1 MSSFSIVASNVAVGN
16 AGTSTHCFR
25 TLASGQLSLGRD
37 NTALESNV
45 VILGK
50 LSLSGLSTGTAL
62 ISDAGANISSS
73 DVTATELGYVSGVT
87 SALQTQLAGK
97 QPTIIGAATTVTSS
111 NLTASRAMV
120 SDSSGKVGISS
131 VTTTELGYVSGVTSG
146 IQTQLDDK
154 ESTITGAASTV
165 TSSNLT
171 ASRAMV
177 SDSSGK
183 VGVSSVTAAELGY
196 LSGTTGSIQT
206 QIDTINGDVTSGI
219 QTQLDGKQ
227 STITGAATTVTSS
240 NLTASRAMVSDS
252 SGKVGISSVTA
263 TQLGYVS
270 GVTSAI
276 QTQLGG
282 KQPTITGAATTVTS
296 SNLTASRAMV
306 SDSGGKVGISS
317 VTAAELGYLSGTT
330 GSIQTQIDTINGGAG
345 TGTNLALSGNLTAAG
360 NVTATGYILGNGA
373 LLSGVAT
380 TSGTNLTLS
389 GNLSATGNIVSGG
402 SVVAQ
407 TGNFAAVNISASGI
421 TTGSLAVLGDLSASS
436 LTMGSTST
444 LRQVTE
450 ILNAKTGATGV
461 VAHDFTTGAVF
472 YHSSIAANFTCN
484 LTNVPTTDS
493 RTIAVTL
500 ILDQGAT
507 PYMCTAFQIGGVAQ
521 TLKWQGGPLASGT
534 ASKTDF
540 VTFSLVRTGAAW
552 QVFAQTM
559 NFG

>member
-16 AGTSTHCFR
+16 SGTSTHCFR

-73 DVTATELGYVSGVT
+73 GVTATELGYVSGVT
-87 SALQTQLAGK
+87 SGIQTQLAGK
-97 QPTIIGAATTVTSS
+97 QPTITGAATTVTSS

-146 IQTQLDDK
+146 LQTQLDSK
-154 ESTITGAASTV
+154 QPTITGAATTV

-196 LSGTTGSIQT
+196 VSGTTGSIQT
-206 QIDTINGDVTSGI
+206 QIDN
-219 QTQLDGKQ
+219 
-227 STITGAATTVTSS
+227 
-240 NLTASRAMVSDS
+240 
-252 SGKVGISSVTA
+252 
-263 TQLGYVS
+263 
-270 GVTSAI
+270 
-276 QTQLGG
+276 
-282 KQPTITGAATTVTS
+282 
-296 SNLTASRAMV
+296 
-306 SDSGGKVGISS
+306 
-317 VTAAELGYLSGTT
+317 
-330 GSIQTQIDTINGGAG
+330 INGGAG
-345 TGTNLALSGNLTAAG
+345 TGTNLNLSGNLTAAG
-360 NVTATGYILGNGA
+360 NVSATGYILGNGA

-380 TSGTNLTLS
+380 TSGTNLSLS
-389 GNLSATGNIVSGG
+389 GNLSASGNIVSGG

-461 VAHDFTTGAVF
+461 VAHDFTTGTLF

-484 LTNVPTTDS
+484 VTNVPTTDG
-493 RTIAVTL
+493 RTIVLRLILGQGSAYMCNALQIDGAAQTIKWAGGSVPARVSTELSRVEFTL
-500 ILDQGAT
+500 I
-507 PYMCTAFQIGGVAQ
+507 
-521 TLKWQGGPLASGT
+521 
-534 ASKTDF
+534 
-540 VTFSLVRTGAAW
+540 RTGAAW
-552 QVFAQTM
+552 YVLGASG
-559 NFG
+559 NYS